1 MRFAPFAAAALFL
14 AAVPAHAQPAP
25 TQPAPTKPAPT
36 KPAPATPVV
45 PTPADAARAAR
56 RPVPPAATD
65 AAYDQEMSALFGGSG
80 LTAEDAARRSANVD
94 PQTKRKAAELAE
106 AKARVRSTKLAYVPQ
121 LSGVAKY
128 TRLSDVDPLVL
139 PASMPGG
146 EPTVVP
152 TILDNFSFSA
162 TLGVPLSDYLLRF
175 PHLVKASKS
184 GEQAAELG
192 RRSAVLDAANEAR
205 VAYYEWVR
213 ARLQAVVA
221 ERQLAQVD
229 RTLEQV
235 SALAEVQRASRAD
248 LLRVQAQRAQA
259 ELAVAQTRQ
268 LVVLR
273 EDQLRILIGAKP
285 EETFAIGEDVRADL
299 EVPAID
305 AAPALA
311 DAAMGRRLEA
321 KALDV
326 AIDAIGYQKK
336 TNLADRLPRLDAFA
350 SANYDNPNQRIFF
363 GSDEFNGTWAVG
375 AQLSWTLND
384 FLAAGP
390 NGDAQD
396 AQVQQLLAD
405 RERLTYGVRT
415 EVLATRQAVDLAQ
428 QSLATT
434 AQGLSAA
441 EESYR
446 VRKELLAAE
455 RATIVELVD
464 AETELT
470 RARIAAV
477 DARID
482 LRIALARL
490 RHAAG
495 LDVAQ

>member
-1 MRFAPFAAAALFL
+1 MRFAPLAAAALFL

-25 TQPAPTKPAPT
+25 TPPA
-36 KPAPATPVV
+36 KPAPAKPAPAKPAV
-45 PTPADAARAAR
+45 PTPAEAARTAPPPLTGMGADAAF
-56 RPVPPAATD
+56 
-65 AAYDQEMSALFGGSG
+65 DQEVAALFGGSG
-80 LTAEDAARRSANVD
+80 LTADEAARRSTTVS
-94 PQTKRKAAELAE
+94 PETKRKAAELAE
-106 AKARVRSTKLAYVPQ
+106 ARARVRSTKLAYVPQ
-121 LSGVAKY
+121 ITGIAKY
-128 TRLSDVDPLVL
+128 TRLSDVDPFVL
-139 PASMPGG
+139 PPSMPGG
-146 EPTVVP
+146 EPTVIP
-152 TILDNFSFSA
+152 SILDNFSFSA

-175 PHLVKASKS
+175 PHLVKASKA
-184 GEQAAELG
+184 GERAAELG
-192 RRSAVLDAANEAR
+192 RRSAELEAANDSR

-213 ARLQAVVA
+213 ARLQAVIA

-273 EDQLRILIGAKP
+273 EDQLRILIGAKAD
-285 EETFAIGEDVRADL
+285 ESFAIGEDVRAEL
-299 EVPAID
+299 EVPAIE

-326 AIDAIGYQKK
+326 AIDALGYQKK

-350 SANYDNPNQRIFF
+350 SANYDNPNQRIFL

-375 AQLSWTLND
+375 AQLSWKLND
-384 FLAAGP
+384 FLGAGP
-390 NGDAQD
+390 TEDAQD

-415 EVLATRQAVDLAQ
+415 EVLATRQSVDLAQ

-470 RARIAAV
+470 RARIAAI

-495 LDVAQ
+495 LDVTQ

>member
-45 PTPADAARAAR
+45 PTPADAAKAAR

-80 LTAEDAARRSANVD
+80 LTAEEAARRSANVD

-121 LSGVAKY
+121 LTGSFQY
-128 TRLSDVDPLVL
+128 TRLSDIESSVEF
-139 PASMPGG
+139 MPG
-146 EPTVVP
+146 VVIDIP
-152 TILDNFSFSA
+152 VYLNTYSFVA
-162 TLGVPLSDYLLRF
+162 QLGVPLSDYLLRF
-175 PHLVKASKS
+175 PHLVKASKA
-184 GEQAAELG
+184 GERAAELG
-192 RRSAVLDAANEAR
+192 RRSAELDAANEAR

-273 EDQLRILIGAKP
+273 EDQLRILIGAKGD
-285 EETFAIGEDVRADL
+285 ETFAIGEDVRADL

-321 KALDV
+321 KALDI

-350 SANYDNPNQRIFF
+350 SANYDNPNQRAFL
-363 GSDEFNGTWAVG
+363 GADEFTGTWAAGVK
-375 AQLSWTLND
+375 LSWTLND
-384 FLAAGP
+384 FLGAGP
-390 NGDAQD
+390 TGDAQD

-428 QSLATT
+428 QSLTTT

>member
-1 MRFAPFAAAALFL
+1 MRFAPLAAAALFL

-25 TQPAPTKPAPT
+25 TPPA
-36 KPAPATPVV
+36 KPAPAKPAPAKPAV
-45 PTPADAARAAR
+45 PTPAEAARKAPAPVTGMGADAAF
-56 RPVPPAATD
+56 
-65 AAYDQEMSALFGGSG
+65 DQEVAALFGGSG
-80 LTAEDAARRSANVD
+80 LTADEAARRSTTVS
-94 PQTKRKAAELAE
+94 PETKRKAAELAE
-106 AKARVRSTKLAYVPQ
+106 ARARVRSTKLAYVPQ
-121 LSGVAKY
+121 ITGIAKY
-128 TRLSDVDPLVL
+128 TRLSDVDPFVL
-139 PASMPGG
+139 PPSMPGG
-146 EPTVVP
+146 EPTVIP
-152 TILDNFSFSA
+152 SILDNFSFSA
-162 TLGVPLSDYLLRF
+162 QLGVPLSDYLLRF
-175 PHLVKASKS
+175 PHLVKASKA
-184 GEQAAELG
+184 GERAAELG
-192 RRSAVLDAANEAR
+192 RRSAELEAANDSR

-213 ARLQAVVA
+213 ARLQAVIA

-273 EDQLRILIGAKP
+273 EDQLRILIGAKAD
-285 EETFAIGEDVRADL
+285 ETFAIGEDVRAEL
-299 EVPAID
+299 EVPAIE

-326 AIDAIGYQKK
+326 AIDALGYQKK

-350 SANYDNPNQRIFF
+350 SANYDNPNQRIFL

-375 AQLSWTLND
+375 AQLSWKLND

-390 NGDAQD
+390 TEDAQD

-415 EVLATRQAVDLAQ
+415 EVLATRQSVDLAQ

-470 RARIAAV
+470 RARIAAI

-495 LDVAQ
+495 LDVTQ

>member
-1 MRFAPFAAAALFL
+1 MRFAPLAAAALFL

-25 TQPAPTKPAPT
+25 TPPA
-36 KPAPATPVV
+36 KPAPAKPAPAKPAV
-45 PTPADAARAAR
+45 PTPAEAAKKAPAPTTGMGADAAF
-56 RPVPPAATD
+56 
-65 AAYDQEMSALFGGSG
+65 DQEVAALFGGSG
-80 LTAEDAARRSANVD
+80 LTADEAARRSTAVS
-94 PQTKRKAAELAE
+94 PETKRKAAELAE

-121 LSGVAKY
+121 LTGSFQY
-128 TRLSDVDPLVL
+128 TRLSDIDSSVEF
-139 PASMPGG
+139 MPG
-146 EPTVVP
+146 VVIDIP
-152 TILDNFSFSA
+152 VYLNTYSFVA
-162 TLGVPLSDYLLRF
+162 QLGVPLSDYLLRF
-175 PHLVKASKS
+175 PHLVKASKA
-184 GEQAAELG
+184 GERAAELG
-192 RRSAVLDAANEAR
+192 RRSAELDAANDAR
-205 VAYYEWVR
+205 VTYYEWVR
-213 ARLQAVVA
+213 ARLQAVIA

-273 EDQLRILIGAKP
+273 EDQLRILIGARAD
-285 EETFAIGEDVRADL
+285 ETFAIGEDVRAEL
-299 EVPAID
+299 EVPAIE

-350 SANYDNPNQRIFF
+350 SANYDNPNQRAFL
-363 GSDEFNGTWAVG
+363 GEDEFTGTWAAGVK
-375 AQLSWTLND
+375 LSWTLND

-390 NGDAQD
+390 TGDVQD

-415 EVLATRQAVDLAQ
+415 EVLTTRQSVDLAQ
-428 QSLATT
+428 QSLSTT

-470 RARIAAV
+470 RARIAAI

>member
-1 MRFAPFAAAALFL
+1 MRFAPLAAAALFL

-25 TQPAPTKPAPT
+25 TPPA
-36 KPAPATPVV
+36 KPAPAKPAPAKPVV
-45 PTPADAARAAR
+45 PTPAEAAKKAPAPVTGMGADAAF
-56 RPVPPAATD
+56 
-65 AAYDQEMSALFGGSG
+65 DQEVAALFGGSG
-80 LTAEDAARRSANVD
+80 LTADEAARRSTTVS
-94 PQTKRKAAELAE
+94 PETKRKAAELAE
-106 AKARVRSTKLAYVPQ
+106 ARARVRSTKLAYVPQ
-121 LSGVAKY
+121 LTGVAKY
-128 TRLSDVDPLVL
+128 TRLSDVDPLVF
-139 PASMPGG
+139 G
-146 EPTVVP
+146 TQ
-152 TILDNFSFSA
+152 TIDPILNNYSFSA
-162 TLGVPLSDYLLRF
+162 QLGVPLSDYFLRF
-175 PHLVKASKS
+175 PHLVKASRA
-184 GEQAAELG
+184 GERAAELG
-192 RRSAVLDAANEAR
+192 RRSAELEAANDSR

-213 ARLQAVVA
+213 ARLQAVIA

-273 EDQLRILIGAKP
+273 EDQLRILIGAKAD
-285 EETFAIGEDVRADL
+285 ETFAIGEDVRAEL
-299 EVPAID
+299 EVPVIE

-350 SANYDNPNQRIFF
+350 SANYDNPNQRILI
-363 GSDEFNGTWAVG
+363 GDAEFNGTWAVG

-390 NGDAQD
+390 NEDAQD

-415 EVLATRQAVDLAQ
+415 EVLATRQSVDLAQ

-470 RARIAAV
+470 RARIAAI